1 MFNKKPMDFK
11 KYIHKEYKWP
21 DISNEE
27 VERLSNVLATH
38 LRQMELK
45 KTREERKIFV
55 KKLLIKQKS
64 TCAFADGDS
73 RFCWNEPKDR
83 DIIFLKLQWGHKLP
97 RSHGGKA
104 YELDNLILLCARCNN
119 NIQKSRTIEQLI
131 PELEHKL
138 KAIKKLYLP
147 Q

>member
-1 MFNKKPMDFK
+1 LIRYFLTTPMDFK
-11 KYIHKEYKWP
+11 NYIHQEYKWP
-21 DISNEE
+21 NIPNEE
-27 VERLSNVLATH
+27 IERLSNVLSIH
-38 LRQMELK
+38 LRKMKLK
-45 KTREERKIFV
+45 KTKEERIEIV
-55 KKLLIKQKS
+55 KNILIKQKG

-83 DIIFLKLQWGHKLP
+83 KLIFLKLQWGHKLP

-138 KAIKKLYLP
+138 KAIKKL
-147 Q
+147 

>member
-1 MFNKKPMDFK
+1 MDFK
-11 KYIHKEYKWP
+11 KYIHQEYEWP
-21 DISNEE
+21 NISNEE
-27 VERLSNVLATH
+27 MERLSNVLSIH
-38 LRQMELK
+38 LKQIGLK
-45 KTREERKIFV
+45 KTKEERMEIV
-55 KKLLIKQKS
+55 KNILTKQKG

-73 RFCWNEPKDR
+73 RYCWNEPKDR
-83 DIIFLKLQWGHKLP
+83 ELTFLKLQWGHKLP

-138 KAIKKLYLP
+138 RAIKKL
-147 Q
+147 QNRNR